1 MNKFNIMD
9 VDSDI
14 LASLV
19 QDPRWEQ
26 IELVLNQRETSL
38 TDRLTTAP
46 ICDVVGL
53 QARIA
58 EVRYLTRELEKY
70 KGGKQ

>member
-1 MNKFNIMD
+1 MD
-9 VDSDI
+9 VDSGI

-26 IELVLNQRETSL
+26 VELVLSQRETSL
-38 TDRLTTAP
+38 IDRLTTAP
-46 ICDVVGL
+46 ICDVAGL

-58 EVRYLTRELEKY
+58 D
-70 KGGKQ
+70 

>member
-1 MNKFNIMD
+1 MD
-9 VDSDI
+9 VDSGI

-26 IELVLNQRETSL
+26 IELVLSQREISL

-58 EVRYLTRELEKY
+58 EVRYLARELEKY
-70 KGGKQ
+70 KEVINNEW

>member
-9 VDSDI
+9 VDSGI

-26 IELVLNQRETSL
+26 IELVLSQRETSL
-38 TDRLTTAP
+38 IGRLTTAP
-46 ICDVVGL
+46 IEEVIGL
-53 QARIA
+53 QARIV

-70 KGGKQ
+70 KGGK